1 MANDNQTELR
11 AALSEDLMEVLVK
24 VAILIVLAVLCFRI
38 FSPFIGV
45 LLWGLILAVALYP
58 LQRRLAGRMGGRQ
71 GGAATVI
78 VVTGMVLIGGPVIM
92 LGAMFAGF
100 IQETYQAVSS
110 NTLTISPPDPSV
122 AGWPLI
128 GEKLHAAWTEA
139 ANDLPAF
146 LEQMQP
152 QLGRL
157 SSKLLATAAST
168 MGAVLVFLGALIIAG
183 IMMAFG
189 ESGSA
194 AVQRI
199 MSRLAGAANGP
210 RLHKLTTATIRSVAT
225 GVVGVAFIQALLL
238 GVGFAFAGIPMAGV
252 LALIVLL
259 IGILQL
265 PALLI
270 SLPAIGYLWWAGD
283 GGTVNQIIWTVYL
296 LLAGAADNVL
306 KPMLLGRG
314 VDVPMPVVLI
324 GALGGMV
331 SAGIVGLFIGA
342 VILAVGY
349 QLFMDWVE
357 RADTGRA
364 TASAGGG
371 TAPAEAAD

>member
-1 MANDNQTELR
+1 
-11 AALSEDLMEVLVK
+11 
-24 VAILIVLAVLCFRI
+24 
-38 FSPFIGV
+38 
-45 LLWGLILAVALYP
+45 
-58 LQRRLAGRMGGRQ
+58 
-71 GGAATVI
+71 
-78 VVTGMVLIGGPVIM
+78 MVLIGGPVIM

>member
-1 MANDNQTELR
+1 
-11 AALSEDLMEVLVK
+11 
-24 VAILIVLAVLCFRI
+24 
-38 FSPFIGV
+38 
-45 LLWGLILAVALYP
+45 
-58 LQRRLAGRMGGRQ
+58 
-71 GGAATVI
+71 
-78 VVTGMVLIGGPVIM
+78 
-92 LGAMFAGF
+92 
-100 IQETYQAVSS
+100 
-110 NTLTISPPDPSV
+110 
-122 AGWPLI
+122 
-128 GEKLHAAWTEA
+128 
-139 ANDLPAF
+139 
-146 LEQMQP
+146 
-152 QLGRL
+152 
-157 SSKLLATAAST
+157 
-168 MGAVLVFLGALIIAG
+168 
-183 IMMAFG
+183 
-189 ESGSA
+189 
-194 AVQRI
+194 
-199 MSRLAGAANGP
+199 
-210 RLHKLTTATIRSVAT
+210 
-225 GVVGVAFIQALLL
+225 
-238 GVGFAFAGIPMAGV
+238 MAGV